1 MTLRIAVVFVACPF
15 LAAQPP
21 QADAAK
27 EDLKKLQGA
36 WKVEKL
42 EAGGMEIKDAKLG
55 TLTFKDNQIP
65 EFGTE
70 MTVKLDPS
78 KKPKEIDLVR
88 TKDGRPWY
96 GVYELDG
103 DKLKL
108 SLALVEQGK
117 LAEQKRP
124 TDFDTK
130 KPQMVFTLTR
140 AKKD

>member
-1 MTLRIAVVFVACPF
+1 MCARVAIVFLASSL

-21 QADAAK
+21 QPDAAK

-36 WKVEKL
+36 WKVEKI
-42 EAGGMEIKDAKLG
+42 EAGGMELKDVKLG
-55 TLTFKDNQIP
+55 TLTFKDNMIP
-65 EFGTE
+65 EFGAE
-70 MTVKLDPS
+70 MSVKLDPS

-96 GVYELDG
+96 GVYDLDG

-108 SLALVEQGK
+108 SLALVEPGK

-140 AKKD
+140 AKP